1 MAYLSEPGAPVT
13 ATKNIR
19 SIQMLPLML
28 AMALTILLT
37 LAGVTG
43 VLLYLAK
50 TGGLPFGLGGGLVAN
65 GGSGVSTTYAIVLDP
80 LVVNLADADQHGYL
94 RAGVTLRA
102 QNSTESERLAK
113 TAPALTDGKVQAEV
127 SAPLRDIVLDV
138 LGRQKIEDLLQP
150 DGKDKLKVILK
161 KALQDR
167 DPDVKVTDIY
177 FTEFLVQQ

>member
-1 MAYLSEPGAPVT
+1 
-13 ATKNIR
+13 
-19 SIQMLPLML
+19 MLPLML

-43 VLLYLAK
+43 VLIYLAK
-50 TGGLPFGLGGGLVAN
+50 TGGLPAGLGGVVTN
-65 GGSGVSTTYAIVLDP
+65 GGTGGVTTYAIVLDP

-94 RAGVTLRA
+94 RAGVTLRVQA
-102 QNSTESERLAK
+102 STESERLAK
-113 TAPALTDGKVQAEV
+113 ATPVLSDGKVQAEV

-138 LGRQKIEDLLQP
+138 LGRQKVEDLLQP
-150 DGKDKLKVILK
+150 DGKEKLKAILK
-161 KALQDR
+161 KAMQDR